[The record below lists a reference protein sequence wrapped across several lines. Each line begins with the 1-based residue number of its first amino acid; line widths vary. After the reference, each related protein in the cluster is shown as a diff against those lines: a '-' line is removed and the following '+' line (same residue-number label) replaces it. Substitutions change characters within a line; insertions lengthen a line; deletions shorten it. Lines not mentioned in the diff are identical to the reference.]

1 MAKMKDISST
11 PVERAFRENLGSLT
25 RFLRQFFATPA
36 DVEDMLQET
45 FLKVFEAEHTT
56 TISTPRAFLFKT
68 AKNLALNELSKRRTR
83 RTDAV
88 ADVDVLAV
96 LMSERA
102 SHETA
107 PEFQVAIEERLNMAW
122 DSINQL
128 SPRVQE
134 VYILRK
140 VHGLKQKEI
149 ALQLGIAEST
159 VEKHISKGLAQI
171 TASKAELKK

>member
-1 MAKMKDISST
+1 
-11 PVERAFRENLGSLT
+11 
-25 RFLRQFFATPA
+25 
-36 DVEDMLQET
+36 
-45 FLKVFEAEHTT
+45 
-56 TISTPRAFLFKT
+56 
-68 AKNLALNELSKRRTR
+68 
-83 RTDAV
+83 
-88 ADVDVLAV
+88 
-96 LMSERA
+96 
-102 SHETA
+102 
-107 PEFQVAIEERLNMAW
+107 MAW

-159 VEKHISKGLAQI
+159 VEKHISKWLAQI